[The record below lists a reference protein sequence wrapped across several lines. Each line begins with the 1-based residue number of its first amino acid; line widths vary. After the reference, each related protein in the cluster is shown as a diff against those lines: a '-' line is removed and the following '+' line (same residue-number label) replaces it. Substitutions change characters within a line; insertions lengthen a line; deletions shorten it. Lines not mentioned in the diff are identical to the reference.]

1 MLNIDFFCLKINFSS
16 IFLNFNIKI
25 FLDNANS
32 LCMNLINL
40 PLYGIALLTHS
51 SILNDPNDVVELR
64 KIEKCLKFIIDPL
77 SDNLESTS
85 NIDCIKELI
94 RRVKL
99 SKNSVDP
106 SNESLNV
113 VSKN

>member
-1 MLNIDFFCLKINFSS
+1 
-16 IFLNFNIKI
+16 
-25 FLDNANS
+25 
-32 LCMNLINL
+32 MNLINL

-51 SILNDPNDVVELR
+51 SILNDSNDVVELR

-99 SKNSVDP
+99 SKNGIDP

-113 VSKN
+113 VSNIKINQKFKVKSQNYRKCGPYRK